1 MGVIDFESSLS
12 GRPGRA
18 KDPEIEAS
26 KQRANER
33 KQAQLAFMG
42 SVSSSLFDW

>member
-33 KQAQLAFMG
+33 KQAQ
-42 SVSSSLFDW
+42 